1 MMSPDAPLRLAKSNH
16 GIRWEIYVRRLLPH
30 QFPRSTFSECLEV
43 CTGARVP
50 QVREPG
56 FCELTWE
63 IDVRLSLSHQHSKI

>member
-1 MMSPDAPLRLAKSNH
+1 MFGGHCLTNFQGLRFQNAS
-16 GIRWEIYVRRLLPH
+16 
-30 QFPRSTFSECLEV
+30 RS
-43 CTGARVP
+43 ARVP